1 MYDSL
6 GNIEKIYESVL
17 VGTNTS
23 RRQLAAYEYDAQNQL
38 TKETIYRTRGRG
50 V

>member
-23 RRQLAAYEYDAQNQL
+23 RRQLAAYEYDAQNQQPRKL
-38 TKETIYRTRGRG
+38 FIGQTYY
-50 V
+50 